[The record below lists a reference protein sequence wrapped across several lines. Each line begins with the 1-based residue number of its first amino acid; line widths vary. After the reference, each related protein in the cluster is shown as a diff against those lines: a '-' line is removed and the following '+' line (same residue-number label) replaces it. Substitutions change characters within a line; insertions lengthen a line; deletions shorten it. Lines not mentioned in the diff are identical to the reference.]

1 MSGFTAS
8 LLQTLLVLGLSIA
21 LAYPLAAYL
30 EAVYDGRPFWARRLL
45 GPVEKGIYRVAG
57 GAAREDMDW
66 KSYALNFLGFNVLGA
81 VTLYL
86 LLPLQGHLPFNP
98 EHFPGMSSVMAF
110 NTAASFVTT
119 TNLQD
124 YGGESTLSYLSQALG
139 LAQQNFLAGASG
151 AATLLALT
159 RAFMR
164 RKGKG
169 LGNFWVD
176 VTRTV
181 LYLFLPV
188 AAIFALFYVQQGA
201 IQNLAAYVHAD
212 LIQPFVYDG
221 RGVHQQV
228 LAMGPAASQEA
239 ITILG
244 GNGGA
249 FFNGGAAHP
258 FANPSPLSNLGQMLS
273 FILFPTAYIF
283 LFGRMLGRRRLAW
296 AILATTVLL
305 WLPLS
310 LSSQYF
316 ELQGNPRLPASV
328 AQEALPLYAG
338 GGDLEGVD
346 LRFGAGAC
354 GLFGSLA
361 ATTGAGMSGCAYDSA
376 APMSSGINMLYMQ
389 LGELLYG
396 GIGVGLE
403 SFLAVMIFAVF
414 LAGLMTGR
422 TPVFLGK
429 KIEAYDVKMVSFA
442 ILLMPLLVLLT
453 TALAVALPAGRE
465 SVFNPGPQGFSE
477 ILYEFSSAVNNNGS
491 DMGGLNVNTSF
502 YNLLSALAM
511 LFGRYFGILPLL
523 ALAGSLVC
531 KQGTAVGA
539 ATLREDSPL
548 MIVFV
553 ALVILLLAAVTFFP
567 ALALGP
573 IAAQWR
579 L

>member
-1 MSGFTAS
+1 VSSFNAA
-8 LLQTLLVLGLSIA
+8 LLQTLLVLGLA
-21 LAYPLAAYL
+21 TVLAYPLAGYL
-30 EAVYDGRPFWARRLL
+30 QSVYDGSPFWARRLL
-45 GPVEKGIYRVAG
+45 GPVETGIFRLAG
-57 GAAREDMDW
+57 RATREDMDW
-66 KSYALNFLGFNVLGA
+66 KTYALSFLFFNVLGA
-81 VTLYL
+81 VSLYL
-86 LLPLQGHLPFNP
+86 LLLFQGRLPLNP
-98 EHFPGMSSVMAF
+98 QHFSGMSPVMAF
-110 NTAASFVTT
+110 NTAASFVST

-151 AATLLALT
+151 AATLLAII
-159 RAFMR
+159 RAFV
-164 RKGKG
+164 RKEGAG

-201 IQNLAAYVHAD
+201 IENLANYVRVD
-212 LIQPFVYDG
+212 LIQPFLHDG
-221 RGVHQQV
+221 RWVREQI

-258 FANPSPLSNLGQMLS
+258 FANPTPLSNLGQMVS

-283 LFGRMLGRRRLAW
+283 LFGRLLGRMRVAW
-296 AILATTVLL
+296 AVLAATVLL

-310 LSSQYF
+310 LTSQYF
-316 ELQGNPRLPASV
+316 ELQPNPRMPASV
-328 AQEALPLYAG
+328 TQAALPEYGG

-376 APMSSGINMLYMQ
+376 APMSSGINMFYMQ

-429 KIEAYDVKMVSFA
+429 KIEAYEIQMVSLA
-442 ILLMPLLVLLT
+442 ILVMPLLVLLA
-453 TALAVALPAGRE
+453 TALATALPAGRA

-491 DMGGLNVNTSF
+491 GMGGLDVNTGF
-502 YNLLSALAM
+502 YNVVSALAM

-523 ALAGSLVC
+523 AMAGSLVR
-531 KQGTAVGA
+531 KQRMATSA

-548 MIVFV
+548 MVVYV
-553 ALVILLLAAVTFFP
+553 AVIILLLAAITFFP

-573 IAAQWR
+573 LAAQWSM
-579 L
+579 